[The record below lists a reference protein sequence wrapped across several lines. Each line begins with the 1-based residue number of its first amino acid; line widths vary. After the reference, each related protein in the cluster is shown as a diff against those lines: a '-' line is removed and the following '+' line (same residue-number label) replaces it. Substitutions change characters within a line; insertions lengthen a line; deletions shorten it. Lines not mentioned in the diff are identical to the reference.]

1 MVAVRVSQEKHA
13 ELEGFWRHHH
23 DEWVRGTLNQREYCE
38 LHGLPL
44 KRFGNWRA
52 QFKGEENV
60 RKAGL
65 LHRRGGLSHMTSH
78 MTDREVGGLSVGYIP
93 SARAL
98 PEARRAFGPAD
109 KRRILT
115 EAGRAGASIS
125 AVAKRYGIAPRVLF
139 RWKQELAAPE
149 APVFLPVTV
158 ADAAPEPQ
166 AAPMPTPVIV
176 ERSAHGI
183 EVDLIGG
190 RRVRFAP
197 DTDPATVRA
206 MVELL
211 EGADA

>member
-1 MVAVRVSQEKHA
+1 LRVSSEKHA

-23 DEWVRGTLNQREYCE
+23 DEWVRGPLNQREYCE

-78 MTDREVGGLSVGYIP
+78 MTNREVGGLSVGYIP
-93 SARAL
+93 SASAL
-98 PEARRAFGPAD
+98 LEARRTFGLAD
-109 KRRILT
+109 KRRILA
-115 EAGRAGASIS
+115 EAERSGTSIS
-125 AVAKRYGIAPRVLF
+125 AVARRYGIAARVLF
-139 RWKQELAAPE
+139 RWKQELAPPE
-149 APVFLPVTV
+149 AQVFLPVTV
-158 ADAAPEPQ
+158 ADAA
-166 AAPMPTPVIV
+166 AAPEAALMPTPVIV
-176 ERSAHGI
+176 ERAAHGI

-211 EGADA
+211 EGGGA